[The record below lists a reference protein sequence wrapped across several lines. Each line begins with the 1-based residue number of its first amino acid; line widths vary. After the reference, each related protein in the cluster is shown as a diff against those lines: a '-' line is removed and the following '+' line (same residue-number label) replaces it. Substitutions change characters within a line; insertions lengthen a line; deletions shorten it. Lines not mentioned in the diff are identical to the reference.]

1 MSVKS
6 IVVKLIIILLPL
18 TLFSIF
24 VEVRTFMKQD
34 MYQKKAELLDFYK
47 DEVEVLYMGSS
58 MMLTAVMPQL
68 SAVPALNL
76 GLPVENV
83 YTSLRL
89 ASHLQPDLPRLHTLV
104 ISVYDDSFL
113 LQDTHKT
120 HAERDYWI
128 RFGLEPK
135 NPVEEML
142 AVFSNSTRRTL
153 EMIPFIPWNFEN
165 HPATEGITT
174 HPTERG
180 HAYWMNQ
187 EPIEFPRLAQ
197 LMCAT
202 EYIPTQPEIHE
213 NNLTWIKNWLDVNLA
228 PDTRVVFVALPA
240 EKHCMD
246 SRPDAWRSLLRLKM
260 TELTESCSTCTFLDY
275 TQSPEWHQ
283 SEYFADAVHMNLHGA
298 TTFTKALLNDLGL
311 PQVPDEQ
318 LTKYP

>member
-1 MSVKS
+1 MKAAFFK
-6 IVVKLIIILLPL
+6 IVITLLPL

-24 VEVRTFMKQD
+24 VEVRTFIKQD
-34 MYQKKAELLDFYK
+34 IYQKKSELLDFYK
-47 DEVEVLYMGSS
+47 DEVEVLFMGSS

-113 LQDTHKT
+113 LQDTYKT

-135 NPVEEML
+135 NPVEAL
-142 AVFSNSTRRTL
+142 FAVFSNSTRRTL

-180 HAYWMNQ
+180 HIYYLNQ
-187 EPIEFPRLAQ
+187 EPIEFPKLAQ
-197 LMCAT
+197 LMCA
-202 EYIPTQPEIHE
+202 IQDFPIQPEILE
-213 NNLTWIKNWLDVNLA
+213 KNVNWIKNWLEDSLS
-228 PDTRVVFVALPA
+228 PDTRVVFVALPS

-246 SRPDAWRSLLRLKM
+246 SRPDSWRSTLRLKM

-275 TQSPEWHQ
+275 SQSPEWHQ
-283 SEYFADAVHMNLHGA
+283 SEYFADSVHMNLHGA

-311 PQVPDEQ
+311 PLVPDEQ